1 MSTFENAIPTRTPR
15 LLDIRQPRAPHQVRV
30 APAPIVERSLPRLA
44 WEPAGETWAERTAAL
59 EIERSAVLRE
69 GHEGVTFV
77 IELGVRG
84 GNEPALEL
92 TGAGAR

>member
-15 LLDIRQPRAPHQVRV
+15 LLEIRQPRAPHHVRV
-30 APAPIVERSLPRLA
+30 APAPIVERLLPRLA
-44 WEPAGETWAERTAAL
+44 WEPAAL

-69 GHEGVTFV
+69 GEDGVTFV

-84 GNEPALEL
+84 GSEPAVEL
-92 TGAGAR
+92 TGAGVR